1 MDEHDE
7 NQEEGAGSMPVH
19 SVSDISE
26 LEISTIAA
34 DTTEPDL
41 TESISTSI
49 SVQTDSLITKPVGS
63 QTSWYRRHYG
73 VQVKYTTPMKNRST
87 QCEIKASSIRFSKS
101 TQTQMADIQPQS
113 DLKNNVD
120 IGTQC
125 SLCACKEEGDTEEDM
140 DVDDLDFED
149 DPADENYSPYTE
161 DMDEVKDDDDEEDKW
176 LFDQQYLQMH

>member
-63 QTSWYRRHYG
+63 QTSWVCVFFYLEHVESENHATTKVPVHGYRSH
-73 VQVKYTTPMKNRST
+73 
-87 QCEIKASSIRFSKS
+87 
-101 TQTQMADIQPQS
+101 
-113 DLKNNVD
+113 
-120 IGTQC
+120 
-125 SLCACKEEGDTEEDM
+125 
-140 DVDDLDFED
+140 
-149 DPADENYSPYTE
+149 
-161 DMDEVKDDDDEEDKW
+161 
-176 LFDQQYLQMH
+176 